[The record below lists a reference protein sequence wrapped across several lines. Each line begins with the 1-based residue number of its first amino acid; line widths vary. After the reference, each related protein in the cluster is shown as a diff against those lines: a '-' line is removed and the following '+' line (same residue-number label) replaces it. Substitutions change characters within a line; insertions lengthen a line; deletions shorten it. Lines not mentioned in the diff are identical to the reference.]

1 MKYFFVFLSS
11 LLLFTVV
18 THAQDEPLVFKDA
31 KKQVRFDSLMEEIR
45 CLVCQNQSLADSGAG
60 LADDLRKEAYRMIS
74 QGESNEAIKAFMVE
88 RYGDFVLYDPPLQPS
103 TLLLWFGP
111 LILMLV
117 ATIAI
122 IMILKNKK
130 PNKLETT

>member
-18 THAQDEPLVFKDA
+18 THAQDEPLVFVDE

-111 LILMLV
+111 FILMLI
-117 ATIAI
+117 ATIVI
-122 IMILKNKK
+122 IVILKKRTQ
-130 PNKLETT
+130 PS

>member
-1 MKYFFVFLSS
+1 MKYSLAFLSS
-11 LLLFTVV
+11 LLLFITI
-18 THAQDEPLVFKDA
+18 TPAQDEPFLFEDA

-74 QGESNEAIKAFMVE
+74 QGKSNEEIKSFLVE

-111 LILMLV
+111 FILMLI
-117 ATIAI
+117 ATIVI
-122 IMILKNKK
+122 IVILKKRTQ
-130 PNKLETT
+130 PS

>member
-11 LLLFTVV
+11 LLLFTIV

-111 LILMLV
+111 FILMLI
-117 ATIAI
+117 ATIVI
-122 IMILKNKK
+122 IVILKKRTQ
-130 PNKLETT
+130 PS

>member
-18 THAQDEPLVFKDA
+18 THAQDEPLVFEDA

-111 LILMLV
+111 FILMFI
-117 ATIAI
+117 ATIVI
-122 IMILKNKK
+122 IVILKKRTQ
-130 PNKLETT
+130 PS

>member
-111 LILMLV
+111 FILMLI
-117 ATIAI
+117 ATIVI
-122 IMILKNKK
+122 IVILKKRTQ
-130 PNKLETT
+130 PS

>member
-111 LILMLV
+111 FILILI
-117 ATIAI
+117 ATIVI
-122 IMILKNKK
+122 IVILKKRTQ
-130 PNKLETT
+130 PS

>member
-1 MKYFFVFLSS
+1 M
-11 LLLFTVV
+11 T
-18 THAQDEPLVFKDA
+18 THAQDEPLVFEDA

-111 LILMLV
+111 FILMLI
-117 ATIAI
+117 ATIVI
-122 IMILKNKK
+122 IVILKKRTQ
-130 PNKLETT
+130 PS

>member
-1 MKYFFVFLSS
+1 MKYLFAFLSS
-11 LLLFTVV
+11 LLLFT
-18 THAQDEPLVFKDA
+18 TIAPAQDEPFLFEDA

-74 QGESNEAIKAFMVE
+74 QGQSNEAIKAFMVE

-111 LILMLV
+111 FILMLV
-117 ATIAI
+117 ATIVI
-122 IMILKNKK
+122 IVILKKRNQ
-130 PNKLETT
+130 PS

>member
-11 LLLFTVV
+11 LLLFTIV

-74 QGESNEAIKAFMVE
+74 QGESNEAIKAFKVE
-88 RYGDFVLYDPPLQPS
+88 RYGDFVLYDPPLHPS

-111 LILMLV
+111 FILMLI
-117 ATIAI
+117 ATIVI
-122 IMILKNKK
+122 IGLKLLQA
-130 PNKLETT
+130 PR